1 MIHRGFSWMSVS
13 SLDLGL
19 NSAAGADSSGTPAR
33 PVDSLPLKQSASMD
47 LLAGVKVLDLTT
59 SIAGPYAGQ
68 LLGDL
73 GAEVLKVERPSQ
85 PDDSRAWGPPF
96 LDGESL
102 WFLSVN
108 RNKRGVAIDYG
119 QVAGHA
125 LLMRLVAQADVV
137 ILNLVGRV
145 QKKLGLDAES
155 LAAVNSKLIHVSVTG
170 FGIDGQRADLPCYDL
185 IAEGWSGVMDMTG
198 EPDSPPQKVGTPAAD
213 LLAGHDAAMAV
224 MAALLR
230 RSRDGRGCV
239 VDVSMME
246 SMSRFMAPRLVP
258 YLGTGELMRRSGGR
272 DSVIAIYQVFE
283 TADEP
288 MTLALGNDAIWRRFW
303 AAVGEP
309 EFADTVDYATNALRR
324 AARETIVK
332 RISSLLLTQPR
343 AHWLRVLGEARVP
356 AGPIQR
362 LDQFATD
369 PELRERGFLYASLR
383 GDSRIPQVG
392 LGIRFDGCTEGSQ
405 VPPPVLGADTEAV
418 LESWLSL
425 GAEEIA
431 QLRAQHII

>member
-119 QVAGHA
+119 QAAGHA

-309 EFADTVDYATNALRR
+309 EVADTVDYATNALRR

-431 QLRAQHII
+431 QLRTQHII

>member
-1 MIHRGFSWMSVS
+1 MSVS

-119 QVAGHA
+119 QAAGHA

-309 EFADTVDYATNALRR
+309 EVADTVDYATNALRR

-431 QLRAQHII
+431 QLRTQHII